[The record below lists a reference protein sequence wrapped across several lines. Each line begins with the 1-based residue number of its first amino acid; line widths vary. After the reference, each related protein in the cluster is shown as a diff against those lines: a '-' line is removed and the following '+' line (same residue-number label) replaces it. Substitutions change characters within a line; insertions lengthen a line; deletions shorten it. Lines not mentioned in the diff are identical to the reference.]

1 MCRLR
6 MKCQDTL
13 REVASG
19 FSLNMLLNE
28 KCITSED
35 EFSFPGHF
43 VCAWWV
49 FPSFS
54 YCNQGEYPLCIPVQ
68 ICNDRIIVLNNG
80 IDMNFVL
87 FAVDSLLNTKQKLI
101 IIHTFLLLILCFHR
115 GKCVLE
121 NATKI
126 PGHGKLFEHWIIV
139 S

>member
-1 MCRLR
+1 MCTLR

-101 IIHTFLLLILCFHR
+101 IIHTFSWRSI
-115 GKCVLE
+115 E
-121 NATKI
+121 NYFNQTNI
-126 PGHGKLFEHWIIV
+126 PIQWYSYSDYIIF
-139 S
+139 